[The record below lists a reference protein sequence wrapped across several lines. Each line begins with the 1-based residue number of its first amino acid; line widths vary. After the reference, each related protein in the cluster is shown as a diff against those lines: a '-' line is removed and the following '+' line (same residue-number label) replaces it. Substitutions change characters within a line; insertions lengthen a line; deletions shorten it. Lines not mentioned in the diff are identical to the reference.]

1 MAEGNGDDE
10 SGAGAPKPEPRP
22 QARKPIGG
30 MVSDPRDRDVK
41 TGPSFT
47 AFLRDRVSTGIGGGL
62 TFVGIRRPR
71 NPDGTLGPRSWKR
84 LFASIATVFVIAFVW
99 TSIHIV
105 QPGTVAVPVTLGHAG
120 DPIGPG
126 FHITL
131 PFTTTYAMPVRV
143 QNYTMSFIKG
153 EGAAGNADD
162 SVAVLG
168 SDGGAANV
176 NATVLY
182 RVDPKKATTVYK
194 NIGKSYATTIVRPT
208 ARFCIRNQFTLYP
221 LIAAATVDFKQIQ
234 TDAAKCFKSSV
245 EPQGLIV
252 QDFQLREVA
261 LSSQLQSAVNSKVA
275 SQQNS
280 EQQKFELATALQA
293 ADITRIQALAT
304 ADSQQILA
312 CGGHAETVNKS
323 GQQVQTVVPNALTAC
338 SQAQLTQ
345 PYLQFTYIQALKQL
359 VNSPNA
365 STIILPF
372 DQNLTPL
379 INVGGN
385 NNSSAGT
392 ATVTTTPPASK
403 PSP

>member
-1 MAEGNGDDE
+1 VAEGNGGDE
-10 SGAGAPKPEPRP
+10 SRPADKPKPATQPEPRP
-22 QARKPIGG
+22 QGRAPIGG
-30 MVSDPRDRDVK
+30 MVRDPRDQNVK
-41 TGPSFT
+41 TGPSLT
-47 AFLRDRVSTGIGGGL
+47 GFLRDQITTGIAGTLVFIG
-62 TFVGIRRPR
+62 VRRPR

-84 LFASIATVFVIAFVW
+84 LFAFLGTVFAIFFVW

-168 SDGGAANV
+168 ADGGAANV

-182 RVDPKKATTVYK
+182 RVDPNQATFVYRT
-194 NIGKSYATTIVRPT
+194 IGKNYASQIVRPS
-208 ARFCIRNQFTLYP
+208 ARACIREQFTLYP
-221 LIAAATVDFKQIQ
+221 LISAATTNFKKIE
-234 TDAAKCFKSSV
+234 TDAGNCFKEKV
-245 EPQGLIV
+245 EPRGLVV

-275 SQQNS
+275 SQQNA
-280 EQQKFELATALQA
+280 EQQKFELATAQQA

-312 CGGHAETVNKS
+312 CGGKAETVVKN
-323 GQQVQTVVPNALTAC
+323 GQNVQTVVPNALTAC
-338 SQAQLTQ
+338 SQSQLT
-345 PYLQFTYIQALKQL
+345 PAYLQYTYIQALKQL
-359 VNSPNA
+359 VTSPNA

-379 INVGGN
+379 INVGNQPG
-385 NNSSAGT
+385 GT
-392 ATVTTTPPASK
+392 VSTTTTPTSGP
-403 PSP
+403 

>member
-1 MAEGNGDDE
+1 
-10 SGAGAPKPEPRP
+10 
-22 QARKPIGG
+22 
-30 MVSDPRDRDVK
+30 MVSDPKDTAEVK
-41 TGPSFT
+41 TGPSLT
-47 AFLRDRVSTGIGGGL
+47 KFLREQTISGITGALVFIG
-62 TFVGIRRPR
+62 VRRPR

-84 LFASIATVFVIAFVW
+84 LFAFLGTVFAIFFVW
-99 TSIHIV
+99 TSVHIV

-153 EGAAGNADD
+153 EGAAGQSDD

-176 NATVLY
+176 NATILY
-182 RVDPKKATTVYK
+182 RVDPKQATTVYK
-194 NIGKSYATTIVRPT
+194 TLGKSYASAIVRPT
-208 ARFCIRNQFTLYP
+208 ARLCIRNQFTLYP
-221 LIAAATVDFKQIQ
+221 LIAAATTDFKKIQ
-234 TDAAKCFKSSV
+234 SDAAQCFKDKV

-261 LSSQLQSAVNSKVA
+261 LSTQLQSAVNSKVA
-275 SQQNS
+275 SQQNA
-280 EQQKFELATALQA
+280 EQQKFELATAQQG

-312 CGGHAETVNKS
+312 CGGQAKTVNED
-323 GQQVQTVVPNALTAC
+323 GRNVQTVVPNPLTAC
-338 SQAQLTQ
+338 SQSQLT
-345 PYLQFTYIQALKQL
+345 PAYLQYTYIQALKAL
-359 VNSPNA
+359 VASPNA

-379 INVGGN
+379 INVGGTG
-385 NNSSAGT
+385 SGT
-392 ATVTTTPPASK
+392 KGTVATTPTASK
-403 PSP
+403 P

>member
-1 MAEGNGDDE
+1 VAEGNGGDE
-10 SGAGAPKPEPRP
+10 SGAAAAPKPQPRP
-22 QARKPIGG
+22 QTRAPIGG
-30 MVSDPRDRDVK
+30 MVSDPRDQEVK
-41 TGPSFT
+41 TGPSLT
-47 AFLRDRVSTGIGGGL
+47 AFLRDRVSTGIQGALVFIG
-62 TFVGIRRPR
+62 VRRPR

-84 LFASIATVFVIAFVW
+84 LFAFLATVFAIAFVW

-131 PFTTTYAMPVRV
+131 PFTTTYAIPVRV

-182 RVDPKKATTVYK
+182 RVDPRQATTVYK

-208 ARFCIRNQFTLYP
+208 ARFCIRTQFTLYP
-221 LIAAATVDFKQIQ
+221 LIAAATTDFRKIQ
-234 TDAAKCFKSSV
+234 SDAAQCFKDAV
-245 EPQGLIV
+245 QPQGLIV

-275 SQQNS
+275 SQQNA
-280 EQQKFELATALQA
+280 EQQKFELATAQQG

-312 CGGHAETVNKS
+312 CGGKAETVRKN
-323 GQQVQTVVPNALTAC
+323 GVDVQTVVPNALTAC
-338 SQAQLTQ
+338 SQSQLT
-345 PYLQFTYIQALKQL
+345 PAYLQYTYIQALKQL
-359 VNSPNA
+359 VTSNNA
-365 STIILPF
+365 TTIILPF
-372 DQNLTPL
+372 DKNLTPL
-379 INVGGN
+379 INIPNG
-385 NNSSAGT
+385 SSTNGASSNGS
-392 ATVTTTPPASK
+392 TTTPTKTGP
-403 PSP
+403 